1 MKVKKIEIFQNK
13 RGLIGCKWSS
23 LNIFFSGLNDFPFSH
38 YSHRTSISL
47 SDKIPLALALPFI
60 ERLRRANKNLSERS
74 FQSSNFW
81 LCIYVLRLRKK
92 GNSIVWLP
100 RCNPSWKFRRES
112 IVWISYCCRCY
123 GERKIRTE
131 AGKGIATL
139 HLEFDRPARTR
150 MSDCT
155 LILHLKAPLYL
166 TLDGGTHKRFGK
178 LFLFVSRT
186 R

>member
-1 MKVKKIEIFQNK
+1 MKAKKIEIFQNK

-112 IVWISYCCRCY
+112 IVFTGRSA
-123 GERKIRTE
+123 E
-131 AGKGIATL
+131 AG
-139 HLEFDRPARTR
+139 LE
-150 MSDCT
+150 
-155 LILHLKAPLYL
+155 L
-166 TLDGGTHKRFGK
+166 TLWLTGRTPKEPFRGSGCYKCSKQRCIEWNEEWSEEVANGMIYSKIMLDKRCIILK
-178 LFLFVSRT
+178 WHP
-186 R
+186 